1 MLKNKNTY
9 EIMTPQSI
17 GLKNQALNLTSR
29 SGRAAVKSHM
39 DSMGYK
45 DDEYNLDALYADFL
59 KLADRKGQ
67 VFDYDLEALM
77 HFSNLREEDDFFKL
91 NYLSVQSGSVMST
104 TSIKLQCGDEEKC
117 EAAVGNGPVD
127 ALYQCIYRLTGYDI
141 VLDKFDLT
149 AAGEGEDGLGQ
160 ADIIANYKGR
170 KYHGTGVSTD
180 IVEASGQ
187 ALLHVINSVHRA
199 DEIAEIKQKKITTV

>member
-1 MLKNKNTY
+1 
-9 EIMTPQSI
+9 MTPESI

-39 DSMGYK
+39 DALGYTEK
-45 DDEYNLDALYADFL
+45 EYSLDKLYADFL

-77 HFSNLREEDDFFKL
+77 HFSNLRDEDDYFKL
-91 NYLSVQSGSVMST
+91 NYLSVQSGSVMAT
-104 TSIKLQCGDEEKC
+104 TSIKLLCGDEEKC

-149 AAGEGEDGLGQ
+149 AKGEGEDGLGQ

-170 KYHGTGVSTD
+170 KYHGTGLATD

-187 ALLHVINSVHRA
+187 ALLHVINSIHRA
-199 DEIAEIKQKKITTV
+199 DQIEEIKQRSATH

>member
-1 MLKNKNTY
+1 MIQNN
-9 EIMTPQSI
+9 E
-17 GLKNQALNLTSR
+17 N
-29 SGRAAVKSHM
+29 
-39 DSMGYK
+39 
-45 DDEYNLDALYADFL
+45 EYNLNALYEDFL

-77 HFSNLREEDDFFKL
+77 HFSNLRDEDDYYKL
-91 NYLSVQSGSVMST
+91 NYLSVQSGSVMAT
-104 TSIKLQCGDEEKC
+104 TSVKMLCGDEEKC

-127 ALYQCIYRLTGYDI
+127 ALYQCIYRVTGYDI

-149 AAGEGEDGLGQ
+149 AKGEGEDGLGQ

-187 ALLHVINSVHRA
+187 ALLHVINSIHRA
-199 DEIAEIKQKKITTV
+199 NQIEEIKQKKKVIAGV